1 MRKTPEEEREER
13 RGLSDVIATELN
25 EENTYSLVCKCIDG
39 RWIRKGLMAGLT
51 LSKVQQQAKR
61 NAVVPIN
68 CPQHAQRLLL
78 SQAPGF
84 VVLVTEYSQ
93 TTKQQCI
100 NNLLLFKV

>member
-1 MRKTPEEEREER
+1 
-13 RGLSDVIATELN
+13 
-25 EENTYSLVCKCIDG
+25 
-39 RWIRKGLMAGLT
+39 MAGLT
-51 LSKVQQQAKR
+51 LRSSKVQQQAKR

-78 SQAPGF
+78 SQVPGF
-84 VVLVTEYSQ
+84 VVLVTYEYSQ